1 LSSSD
6 SPLDVQ
12 RWRLDIAYDGNAFSG
27 FAYQPEFTTVVGVL
41 RETLASTLQID
52 EPIIVGAGRTDAGVH
67 AFAQV
72 VHVDLPAT
80 LFASARGPEGSRL
93 MRSLN
98 QQLRGRLRVLG
109 ATPVHSTFHARY
121 SATWREY
128 RYLVLETSPPALDL
142 NDRWSWSVK
151 GPLDLDLLNRVSTE
165 IIGLHDFRAFCRRPT
180 NSVADEP
187 LLRRVID
194 ARWERLADSWALTP
208 DSSTTL
214 KFTIRA
220 ESFCHNMV
228 RCLTSALVAISQKKL
243 PETAIAERFESFSRD
258 HLPSPAPASG
268 LALIAVGYE
277 SSSTPSTRFDY
288 RGGDERDESHDADG
302 EY

>member
-6 SPLDVQ
+6 PPLDVQ

-41 RETLASTLQID
+41 RETLAGTLSIE
-52 EPIIVGAGRTDAGVH
+52 EPLIIGAGRTDSGVH

-72 VHVDLPAT
+72 VHVDLPVQ
-80 LFASARGPEGSRL
+80 LFSTPRGPDGDRL

-98 QQLRGRLRVLG
+98 QQLRGRIKVL
-109 ATPVHSTFHARY
+109 AARPVGQNFHARF

-128 RYLVLETSPPALDL
+128 RYLVLETSPPALALTDV
-142 NDRWSWSVK
+142 WSWSVQ
-151 GPLDLDLLNRVSTE
+151 GPLDLEVMNRVSEE
-165 IIGLHDFRAFCRRPT
+165 ILGLHDFRAFCRRPT
-180 NSVADEP
+180 NAEADEP
-187 LLRRVID
+187 LLRRVTF
-194 ARWERLADSWALTP
+194 ARWDRWADQWALTP
-208 DSSTTL
+208 DQSPTL

-228 RCLTSALVAISQKKL
+228 RCLTSTVVAIGQGKI
-243 PETAIAERFESFSRD
+243 PETTIAERFESLSRD

-268 LALIAVGYE
+268 LALVAVGYE
-277 SSSTPSTRFDY
+277 EDVESSR
-288 RGGDERDESHDADG
+288 
-302 EY
+302 

>member
-6 SPLDVQ
+6 PPLDVQ

-41 RETLASTLQID
+41 RETLARTLQID

-72 VHVDLPAT
+72 IHVDLPVT
-80 LFASARGPEGSRL
+80 LFAEDRGNDAGRL
-93 MRSLN
+93 ARSLN
-98 QQLRGRLRVLG
+98 QQLRGRIKVL
-109 ATPVHSTFHARY
+109 AARPVDPGFHARY

-142 NDRWSWSVK
+142 TDIWSWSVQ
-151 GPLDLDLLNRVSTE
+151 GPLDLEAMNRVSAE
-165 IIGLHDFRAFCRRPT
+165 ILGLHDFRSFCRRPT
-180 NSVADEP
+180 NSDANEP

-194 ARWERLADSWALTP
+194 ARWERLSDDWALTP
-208 DSSTTL
+208 DRSPTL

-228 RCLTSALVAISQKKL
+228 RCLTSVLVVIGQGKWPESTIS
-243 PETAIAERFESFSRD
+243 ERLKSLSRD
-258 HLPSPAPASG
+258 HLPSPAPANG
-268 LALIAVGYE
+268 LALVAVGYD
-277 SSSTPSTRFDY
+277 TAIDHL
-288 RGGDERDESHDADG
+288 G
-302 EY
+302 